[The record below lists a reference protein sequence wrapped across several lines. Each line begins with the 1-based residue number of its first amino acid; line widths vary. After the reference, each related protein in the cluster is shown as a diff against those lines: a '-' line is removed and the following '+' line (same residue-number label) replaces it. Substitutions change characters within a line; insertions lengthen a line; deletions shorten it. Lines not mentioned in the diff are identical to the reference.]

1 MLIAP
6 YQREAHPPTTDNLFG
21 TKYTILDRDT
31 ETTDNLFGAK
41 YTILDRDAETTDN
54 LFGTKYTI
62 LDREAKSENVD
73 TVFGIKYIPII

>member
-31 ETTDNLFGAK
+31 ETTDNLFG
-41 YTILDRDAETTDN
+41 
-54 LFGTKYTI
+54 TKYTI

-73 TVFGIKYIPII
+73 VAFGIKYTTII